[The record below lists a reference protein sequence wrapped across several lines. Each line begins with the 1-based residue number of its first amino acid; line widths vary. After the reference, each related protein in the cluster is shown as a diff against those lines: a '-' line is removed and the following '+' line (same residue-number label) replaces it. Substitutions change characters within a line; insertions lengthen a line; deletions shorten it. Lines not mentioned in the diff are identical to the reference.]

1 MMSNAYSW
9 QKKTF
14 KEMSKIEFKAFC
26 SAYRSIWH
34 FFIVANGYDLYG
46 EDSKGRRITLETDIS
61 KNKYYNFTWSDK
73 TFSQI
78 SQGELME
85 ETKIFF
91 AVMYCLIV
99 ANNQDIKIMGWR
111 TSDNG
116 TKRK

>member
-14 KEMSKIEFKAFC
+14 KEMSKTEFRAFC

-34 FFIVANGYDLYG
+34 FFIVANGYHLYG
-46 EDSKGRRITLETDIS
+46 EDSKGRKITLETDIS
-61 KNKYYNFTWSDK
+61 KNKYYNFTWADK
-73 TFSQI
+73 PFSQI

-85 ETKIFF
+85 ETETFF

-99 ANNQDIKIMGWR
+99 ANHQDIKILGWR
-111 TSDNG
+111 QSNG
-116 TKRK
+116 KRKR